1 MTARLAA
8 TPEAETTEAE
18 TPEAEA
24 IVDALADAVL
34 LVDGGDAVRYANPA
48 AEQFF
53 EAGAAHLAG
62 RPLGE
67 LVQFDS
73 PLIALAAMAR
83 EGVRAITEYDVALLS
98 PRSGSRAVD
107 VRVAAMPDHP
117 GWVLVS
123 VRERTIAHKLGRQ
136 LTHLGAGRSVAG
148 LAAALAHEVKNPL
161 VGIRGAAQLLERDVD
176 AAGRE
181 LTRLIT
187 GEADRICRLVDR
199 MEVFSG
205 DHPVERGPV
214 NIHEVLDRVRRA
226 AASGFAH
233 DVRSVER
240 YDPSLPAVPG
250 DRDQLVQVFLNLVK
264 NAAEAVSAAG
274 GEIVLGTAFR
284 PGLRL
289 AGPGGRDQLRL
300 PLVGERP
307 GQRRRHTRRPS
318 RQPLR
323 SVHHQQGGRHRPRPA
338 AGRQDRWRSRRRGRI
353 HQRTGAHGIFHVM
366 LPLHA
371 EESVG

>member
-1 MTARLAA
+1 MTARLAVAVAPDAA
-8 TPEAETTEAE
+8 TPEAG
-18 TPEAEA
+18 A
-24 IVDALADAVL
+24 IVNALADVVL

-53 EAGAAHLAG
+53 AAGAAHLGG

-73 PLIALAAMAR
+73 PLIALAAKAR
-83 EGVRAITEYDVALLS
+83 EGVAAVTEYDVALLS
-98 PRSGSRAVD
+98 PRKGARAID
-107 VRVAAMPDHP
+107 VRMAALPDHP
-117 GWVLVS
+117 GWVVVS
-123 VRERTIAHKLGRQ
+123 LRERTIAHKLDRQ

-161 VGIRGAAQLLERDVD
+161 AGIRGAAQLLERDAD

-226 AASGFAH
+226 AESGFARA
-233 DVRSVER
+233 VRFVER

-250 DRDQLVQVFLNLVK
+250 DRDQLIQVFLNLVK
-264 NAAEAVSAAG
+264 NAAEAVPAAG

-289 AGPGGRDQLRL
+289 AGPGSRGQLRL
-300 PLVGERP
+300 PLVVRVQDNGAGIPDDIRANLFDP
-307 GQRRRHTRRPS
+307 FITS
-318 RQPLR
+318 K
-323 SVHHQQGGRHRPRPA
+323 A
-338 AGRQDRWRSRRRGRI
+338 AGTGLGLPLVAKIVGDHGGAVEFTSEPGR
-353 HQRTGAHGIFHVM
+353 TVFHVM
-366 LPLHA
+366 LPLHGETIA
-371 EESVG
+371 G